1 MEKRQRVVIFAA
13 GQLYA
18 EYLKTL
24 KKNDIVIGVDRA
36 TLWLIKHGL
45 MPNYGIGDFDS
56 VTSTELKEIKLKVKN
71 LLEYPREKDATDLE
85 LALDF
90 VLKINPQDVLIY
102 GAIGDRLDQ
111 SIGSVFLLEKLLK
124 HGIKAEI
131 ADRNNSLRLIK
142 ERTSIKR
149 KYKFKYLSVL
159 PFSSTAVV
167 SVSGC
172 RYNLLRKKLNRRA
185 SLGISNEIVG
195 KTAEVAVHQGL
206 VLLIQSRDLS

>member
-1 MEKRQRVVIFAA
+1 MEKRQRAVIFAA

-18 EYLKTL
+18 EYLRTL
-24 KKNDIVIGVDRA
+24 KKNDLVIGVDRA
-36 TLWLIKHGL
+36 ALWLIKHGL
-45 MPNYGIGDFDS
+45 VPHYAVGDFDS
-56 VTSTELKEIKLKVKN
+56 VTSTELEEIKLRVKN
-71 LLEYPREKDATDLE
+71 LLEYPREKDATGLE
-85 LALDF
+85 LALDL

-102 GAIGDRLDQ
+102 GAIGGRLDQ

-142 ERTSIKR
+142 ERTSVER

-167 SVSGC
+167 SVAGC

-206 VLLIQSRDLS
+206 VLLIQSRYLS